1 MYHKTKRQSY
11 RVFTDKLD
19 SSKKNTK
26 KKWNNV
32 HLQNYVAI
40 STILDQFSGHFT
52 DIFWFRGHFIMSI
65 PVVPPRARKAGN
77 DEVIYLREH

>member
-11 RVFTDKLD
+11 RVLTDKLD

-40 STILDQFSGHFT
+40 PTILDQFSGHF
-52 DIFWFRGHFIMSI
+52 IMSKV
-65 PVVPPRARKAGN
+65 VVPPRARKAGN
-77 DEVIYLREH
+77 DEVIYL

>member
-1 MYHKTKRQSY
+1 MQISNVKFEEENVDVASRYVLTFGYEERSFFLFDKVK
-11 RVFTDKLD
+11 DKLD

-40 STILDQFSGHFT
+40 PTILDQFSGHFS
-52 DIFWFRGHFIMSI
+52 GHFL
-65 PVVPPRARKAGN
+65 V
-77 DEVIYLREH
+77 